1 MRVTYLFIGIAI
13 LVLIVLLFRSENKFQ
28 FAKAGVLFVF
38 QLAFSTIN
46 FLIFFFIAY
55 LLMNDCKEVYL
66 GNLFLLLAIF
76 VILSGIFLYWG
87 MRLAGKFIKFSV
99 TTLTLIEYYIQWSLI
114 YVTVYQAIFSNI
126 ARIKTITQFIK
137 VGNFLDPNLLVV
149 IILPSFI
156 STWIAV
162 ILYKKHIKAI

>member
-38 QLAFSTIN
+38 QLTFSTVN
-46 FLIFFFIAY
+46 FLIFFFITY
-55 LLMNDCKEVYL
+55 LLMNDRKEVYL

-87 MRLAGKFIKFSV
+87 MRVAEKFIKFSV

-126 ARIKTITQFIK
+126 ARIKTITQFIR

-156 STWIAV
+156 STRIAV

>member
-46 FLIFFFIAY
+46 FLIFFFTAY
-55 LLMNDCKEVYL
+55 LLMNHSKEVYL
-66 GNLFLLLAIF
+66 RNLFLLLAIF

-87 MRLAGKFIKFSV
+87 MRLAEKFIKFSV

-126 ARIKTITQFIK
+126 ARIKTITQFIR
-137 VGNFLDPNLLVV
+137 VRNFLDPNLLVV